1 MSFLKMPFVFKV
13 GLAILAGAGLA
24 AAVSNA
30 MTLVH

>member
-1 MSFLKMPFVFKV
+1 MSSFVYKV

-30 MTLVH
+30 MTLLH